1 MKKILIFTLLPLLI
15 FQSAYGSSHD
25 NQDWFQQLTNSNV
38 TVSFESPEKYFEEIT
53 TNLAAGSTIYDLA
66 LYIFGMVIYAVFVW
80 HFYRFIAKRDVIPI
94 TVNPRTAEG
103 KITPKKIGYYIA
115 AHILLFPFI
124 IWVWFIVYSFFMF
137 ILAKDMPLGVVLL
150 ISISVIGATRIT
162 SYYKEDLA
170 KDVGKLLPF
179 ALLGVFLTSS
189 AFFSETSNFFSIE
202 EIEERIEEIPRF
214 ISRIVEFVILVAAIE
229 IILRISFLI
238 KRKIWPA
245 AEEKLEEAIEDQID
259 EKIKV
264 KVEQIENEQDKLE
277 EKIENSEDKLEEK
290 IENSEDKLEDKI
302 DENDRASKN

>member
-1 MKKILIFTLLPLLI
+1 MLKKIILIFILILYPLFV
-15 FQSAYGSSHD
+15 FQTTFGSNHD
-25 NQDWFQQLTNSNV
+25 EQDWFQQLTNSNV
-38 TVSFESPEKYFEEIT
+38 TLSFESPERYFDEIT

-80 HFYRFIAKRDVIPI
+80 HFYRFIAKRDIIPI
-94 TVNPRTAEG
+94 TVNPRNKDGTLTA
-103 KITPKKIGYYIA
+103 KRIGMYIA

-137 ILAKDMPLGVVLL
+137 LLAKDMPVGVVLL

-189 AFFSETSNFFSIE
+189 AFYSETSNFFSLE
-202 EIEERIEEIPRF
+202 EIGERIEETPRF

-229 IILRISFLI
+229 IMLRISFLI

-245 AEEKLEEAIEDQID
+245 AEQKLEEAIEEQID

-264 KVEQIENEQDKLE
+264 KVEQIEDEQDKLE
-277 EKIENSEDKLEEK
+277 EKIEKSEDKLEEK
-290 IENSEDKLEDKI
+290 IEKNDDGSTDKPTKEK
-302 DENDRASKN
+302 